1 MRLFDTHCHLTWH
14 MDQDPPADRLARA
27 REAGVERLLTV
38 AVDLESARQCAALAT
53 EHEGVQA
60 SAGIHPND
68 VPSGEE
74 LDQQLRELETLLED
88 GNYAAVG
95 ETGLDFYRDW
105 SKPADQ
111 TYALEY
117 HLALAARLD
126 LPIILHCRE
135 SAQALLE
142 VLQAQ
147 DRSIKGIMHCFSEG
161 ASYARSFLDLGLH
174 VSFAGNLTYPKSEAL
189 REAAKIVPDDRLL
202 VETDA
207 PFLAPQAKRGKR
219 NEPAFVAHTLA
230 FAAEVRG
237 VAAEELAELT
247 YGNATDLF
255 TSM

>member
-14 MDQDPPADRLARA
+14 MDQDPPADRVARA
-27 REAGVERLLTV
+27 REAGVDRLLTV
-38 AVDLESARQCAALAT
+38 AVDLESARTCAQLA
-53 EHEGVQA
+53 EQLDGVQA

-68 VPSGEE
+68 VPTGPE
-74 LDQQLRELETLLED
+74 LDAQLRELDTLLSE
-88 GNYAAVG
+88 GNFAAVG

-105 SKPADQ
+105 SKPSDQ

-117 HLALAARLD
+117 HLALGARLD
-126 LPIILHCRE
+126 IPVILHCRE
-135 SAQALLE
+135 SAPALLE

-147 DRSIKGIMHCFSEG
+147 QREVRGIMHCFSEG
-161 ASYARSFLDLGLH
+161 AAFARSFLDLGLH
-174 VSFAGNLTYPKSEAL
+174 VSFAGNLTYPKSEPL
-189 REAAKIVPDDRLL
+189 REAAKIVPQDRLL

-207 PFLAPQAKRGKR
+207 PFLSPQPKRGKR

-237 VAAEELAELT
+237 VAAEELAEQT
-247 YGNATDLF
+247 YCNATALF

>member
-1 MRLFDTHCHLTWH
+1 MRFFDTHCHLTWH

-60 SAGIHPND
+60 SAGIHPN
-68 VPSGEE
+68 
-74 LDQQLRELETLLED
+74 DQQLRELETLLED